1 MSLDA
6 LSLEAVDALPDDQ
19 LPAVLA
25 YLAAVQARLA
35 ARLAARGPVEAPRA
49 SPDELLDAAQAA
61 ILIGVTKDWLYR
73 RKTLP
78 FRIEVSPK
86 QTRYSR
92 RGIERW
98 LAART
103 GTR

>member
-1 MSLDA
+1 
-6 LSLEAVDALPDDQ
+6 LESTSTASSDE
-19 LPAVLA
+19 VLTA
-25 YLAAVQARLA
+25 
-35 ARLAARGPVEAPRA
+35 
-49 SPDELLDAAQAA
+49 DAAATM
-61 ILIGVTKDWLYR
+61 IGVTKDWLYR
-73 RKTLP
+73 RRNLP